1 MTHKVCLIGR
11 GSQSAVSVI
20 ERIKC
25 ALQSTACRA
34 QLAERGLISKLRTI
48 DTNNPKL
55 VLCASKL
62 HKLILRDFF
71 SASAQCECLGA
82 VRRIVVGKLQDN
94 LQDGLTG
101 L

>member
-1 MTHKVCLIGR
+1 MTHKVCLTGR
-11 GSQSAVSVI
+11 GSQSAVSEI
-20 ERIKC
+20 ERIKS
-25 ALQSTACRA
+25 APCRA
-34 QLAERGLISKLRTI
+34 WLAERGLISKLRTI

-62 HKLILRDFF
+62 HKLILRDFL
-71 SASAQCECLGA
+71 SVSAQCECLGA

-94 LQDGLTG
+94 LQNGLTG